1 MAIQP
6 PRWCSAAVPT
16 LRGWESP
23 DGELLV
29 SRKHS
34 QAEIDAYNGIP
45 TAPAPKPVVEK
56 VVEEPKAEM
65 LTEAPIGNVSL
76 GDMTKTQLLAL
87 GEQIG
92 LDVKSSW
99 TKTVLVQTIEENLT
113 SIKNNL

>member
-1 MAIQP
+1 MAIKP
-6 PRWCSAAVPT
+6 PAWCSAAVPS

-29 SRKHS
+29 ARKHT

-56 VVEEPKAEM
+56 VEPKAEM
-65 LTEAPIGNVSL
+65 LTEAPISNVSL
-76 GDMTKTQLLAL
+76 ADMTKTQLLAL